1 MEQRELGRS
10 GIKVS
15 ALGLGLMS
23 MSGVY
28 GNANDEESIG
38 VIHYALD
45 KGINFLDSADMYGWG
60 HNETL
65 LGKALKGRR
74 DKVVVATKFGQVKLA
89 DGKQGVDGRPEYVM
103 QACEASLKR
112 LGIEVI
118 DLYYQHRVDTNTPI
132 EETVGAMKRLV
143 EQGKVRALGL
153 SEARPETI
161 RRAHKVHPIAA
172 VQNEYSLLY
181 QERRA
186 RKRCR
191 RRASLGITLVPYAPL
206 GRSMLTG
213 TVHGKA
219 DLPEGDRRLQHPRFQ
234 GEALDKNVQ
243 LVRPARSHR
252 AGKEMHA
259 CPARAGVA
267 ARAGQRHRSD
277 PGHQAQAAHRRELGG
292 FEHQAFARRREAH
305 LGRRA
310 RGSRC
315 GHALSRGNHEAR
327 VPLRSDDAT
336 RWLALATM
344 WSLQYLFL
352 RVAVPTFGTA
362 LVAEGR
368 AIRRAFPR
376 ALGCMGRAPAHR
388 AARALERPPRGRAG
402 QQRGPVRVLRL
413 GGERAPGRLPRG
425 DQRHGAALG
434 RRSSPCRC

>member
-1 MEQRELGRS
+1 MEQRELGQS
-10 GIKVS
+10 GIRVS

-28 GNANDEESIG
+28 GNANDEQSIG

-89 DGKQGVDGRPEYVM
+89 DGKQAVDGRPEYVM

-118 DLYYQHRVDTNTPI
+118 DLYYQHRVDTNTAI
-132 EETVGAMKRLV
+132 EDTVGGMKRLV

-181 QERRA
+181 
-186 RKRCR
+186 RKEGEETLRTTR
-191 RRASLGITLVPYAPL
+191 ELGITLVPYAPL

-234 GEALDKNVQ
+234 GEALEMNVSLVQRLESIAAEKRCTPAQ
-243 LVRPARSHR
+243 LVLAWLLHQ
-252 AGKEMHA
+252 GKDVV
-259 CPARAGVA
+259 PI
-267 ARAGQRHRSD
+267 
-277 PGHQAQAAHRRELGG
+277 PGTKRRERIDEN
-292 FEHQAFARRREAH
+292 F
-305 LGRRA
+305 
-310 RGSRC
+310 
-315 GHALSRGNHEAR
+315 
-327 VPLRSDDAT
+327 DAT
-336 RWLALATM
+336 KISLTAEDLKRISEAAPVGAGAGTRYPAETM
-344 WSLQYLFL
+344 KRVYL
-352 RVAVPTFGTA
+352 
-362 LVAEGR
+362 
-368 AIRRAFPR
+368 
-376 ALGCMGRAPAHR
+376 
-388 AARALERPPRGRAG
+388 
-402 QQRGPVRVLRL
+402 
-413 GGERAPGRLPRG
+413 
-425 DQRHGAALG
+425 
-434 RRSSPCRC
+434 